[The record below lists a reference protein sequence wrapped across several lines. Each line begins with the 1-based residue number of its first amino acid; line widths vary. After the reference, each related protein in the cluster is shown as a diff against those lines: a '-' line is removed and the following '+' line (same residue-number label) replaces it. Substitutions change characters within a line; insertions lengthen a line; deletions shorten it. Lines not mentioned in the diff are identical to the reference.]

1 MVRVRAPCI
10 MKASAECS
18 RAGTETT
25 PAMPNDL
32 PIDLDNLI
40 HARSVEDNRREFKA
54 VWSESTANSTVRS
67 ICAFANDLMNLN
79 GGYVIIGIEE
89 SGWRPILPPRGLDD
103 ADLDKIQIEIHGQCN
118 RIVPSYQPSLFPVLY
133 DGKPLLVIWAPAGD
147 NKPYQAPKRGG
158 ERAYYARQGS
168 ETVEAT
174 GALRTQLFE
183 QAARIPFDDRRSLS
197 AADMSAVSERLVK
210 EFLTDVGSDLA
221 RGDGFDR
228 ERVYANMRLTYRMNG
243 YNVPRNFALLFFS
256 EDPDEIFSGARI
268 EIAQFADDAGGDLI
282 EERIIRGPLH
292 HQVRRALAYLES
304 LSDVLLEKVPGR
316 AETDKAVSY
325 PHEAMREA
333 VVNAVYHRSYED
345 AEPTKIYLYPN
356 RMEITSYPG
365 PVQGVEPRHFE
376 AGAAVPAVP
385 ARNRK
390 IGETLKELRLAE
402 ARGTGLPKIRRR
414 MSENGSPE
422 PRFDFAPSYFRAVL
436 PAHPRYIAIHALR
449 ESALSWATGNRPR
462 AVERLQRA
470 AAESPGSGA
479 VAGQIIEYAAA
490 MDDMA
495 LAREAF
501 DRFQAAA
508 DKTES
513 AQPYLRYAEAMLN
526 RGKLVE
532 FRNALR
538 LMPPASGVGDMV
550 ESAILSKRAGNYEEA
565 HRIFESA
572 YSQTSGDART
582 AHEFAQTKIALARAI
597 LSRRDP
603 AKLALNR
610 QAAELLR
617 RAIQLTDDPTRKAWI
632 WFDLARTLSWLRQP
646 KTEVQDAFEQA
657 IRLRPEETRFS
668 NGYNQWRKRARVG

>member
-1 MVRVRAPCI
+1 MT
-10 MKASAECS
+10 S
-18 RAGTETT
+18 
-25 PAMPNDL
+25 AMPNDL
-32 PIDLDNLI
+32 TIDLYSLI
-40 HARSVEDNRREFKA
+40 HAQSVEDNRREFKA
-54 VWSESTANSTVRS
+54 VWNESTADSTIRS
-67 ICAFANDLMNLN
+67 ICAFANDLLNLN

-89 SGWRPILPPRGLDD
+89 SGGRPILPPRGLDD
-103 ADLDKIQIEIHGQCN
+103 ADLDRIQREIRGQCA
-118 RIVPSYQPSLFPVLY
+118 RIDPSYQPFLFPVLY
-133 DGKPLLVIWAPAGD
+133 NDKPLLAVWAPAGD
-147 NKPYQAPKRGG
+147 NRPYQAPKRRGGG

-174 GALRTQLFE
+174 GALLSQLFD
-183 QAARIPFDDRRSLS
+183 QAARIPFDDRRSLF
-197 AADMSAVSERLVK
+197 ATDMSAVSERLVK
-210 EFLTDVGSDLA
+210 EFLTDVGSELA

-228 ERVYANMRLTYRMNG
+228 ERVYANMRLAYRMNG
-243 YNVPRNFALLFFS
+243 YSVPRNFALLFFS
-256 EDPDEIFSGARI
+256 DDPDEIFSGARI

-304 LSDVLLEKVPGR
+304 LSDVLLEKIPGQ
-316 AETDKAVSY
+316 AETAKAVSY
-325 PHEAMREA
+325 PHEAIREA
-333 VVNAVYHRSYED
+333 VVNAVYHRSYQD
-345 AEPTKIYLYPN
+345 VEPTKIYLYPN
-356 RMEITSYPG
+356 RMEVISYPG
-365 PVQGVEPRHFE
+365 PVQGIEPRHFE

-390 IGETLKELRLAE
+390 IGETLKDLRLAE

-422 PRFDFAPSYFRAVL
+422 PRFDFASTYFRAVL
-436 PAHPRYIAIHALR
+436 PAHPRYTAIHALR
-449 ESALSWATGNRPR
+449 ESALSWATGNRSR
-462 AVERLQRA
+462 ALERLQRA

-490 MDDMA
+490 MDDVA

-526 RGKLVE
+526 RGKSSDAI
-532 FRNALR
+532 RALAQ
-538 LMPPASGVGDMV
+538 MPPASGVGDMV

-572 YSQTSGDART
+572 YSHAGGDART

-597 LSRRDP
+597 RNRRDA

-617 RAIQLTDDPTRKAWI
+617 RAIQLTDDQTRKAWC
-632 WFDLARTLSWLRQP
+632 WFDLAQTLSWLRQP
-646 KTEVQDAFEQA
+646 NTEIQNAFEQA
-657 IRLRPEETRFS
+657 VRLRPEETRFS
-668 NGYNQWRKRARVG
+668 NGYKQWRRASRSASRRRR

>member
-1 MVRVRAPCI
+1 
-10 MKASAECS
+10 
-18 RAGTETT
+18 
-25 PAMPNDL
+25 MPNDL
-32 PIDLDNLI
+32 PIDLDSLI
-40 HARSVEDNRREFKA
+40 HARTVEDNRREFKA
-54 VWSESTANSTVRS
+54 AWNESTGDSTVRS

-79 GGYVIIGIEE
+79 GGYVIIGVEE
-89 SGWRPILPPRGLDD
+89 SGGRPSLPPRGLDD
-103 ADLDKIQIEIHGQCN
+103 ADLDRIQREIRGQCA
-118 RIVPSYQPSLFPVLY
+118 RIDPDYQPRLFPVLH
-133 DGKPLLVIWAPAGD
+133 DGKPLLVVWAPAGD
-147 NKPYQAPKRGG
+147 TRPYQAPKRRRGG

-168 ETVEAT
+168 ETVEAR
-174 GALRTQLFE
+174 GELLSQLFE
-183 QAARIPFDDRRSLS
+183 QAARTPFDDRRSLTS
-197 AADMSAVSERLVK
+197 DMSAVSERLVK

-228 ERVYANMRLTYRMNG
+228 ERVYANMRLTHRMNG
-243 YNVPRNFALLFFS
+243 YVVPRNFALLFFS
-256 EDPDEIFSGARI
+256 EEPDEIFPGARI

-304 LSDVLLEKVPGR
+304 LSDILLEKVPGR

-325 PHEAMREA
+325 PYEAMQEA
-333 VVNAVYHRSYED
+333 VVNAVHHRSYED
-345 AEPTKIYLYPN
+345 REPTKIYMYPN
-356 RMEITSYPG
+356 RMEIISYPG
-365 PVQGVEPRHFE
+365 PVRGVEPRHFE

-390 IGETLKELRLAE
+390 IGETLKDLRLAE

-422 PRFDFAPSYFRAVL
+422 PRFDFASSYFRAVL

-449 ESALSWATGNRPR
+449 ESALSWATGNRSR

-470 AAESPGSGA
+470 AAELPGSGA

-495 LAREAF
+495 LARAAF

-508 DKTES
+508 DKTEA

-526 RGKLVE
+526 RGKMVE
-532 FRNALR
+532 FRGALA
-538 LMPPASGVGDMV
+538 LMPSASGADDMV

-565 HRIFESA
+565 HRIFETA
-572 YSQTSGDART
+572 YPQARGDARA

-597 LSRRDP
+597 RNPRDP
-603 AKLALNR
+603 TKLALNR

-617 RAIQLTDDPTRKAWI
+617 QAIQLTDDPTRKAWS
-632 WFDLARTLSWLRQP
+632 WFDLARTLSWLRES
-646 KTEVQDAFEQA
+646 KSEVQNAFEQA

-668 NGYNQWRKRARVG
+668 DVYSQWRRRARVG